1 MGGLKHQ
8 GSALE
13 TREGAEG
20 EGVPTAGAGRGA
32 PGSRIPGLQPGY
44 SKKKEYRTPRRRGHW
59 QPALPRRLPAPIALG
74 AAPRSRPR
82 PAPLAGGRDPYPGWS
97 APRPAPPGPRLLC
110 RQRAAATQR
119 ARTPSERPRLR
130 VLPPG
135 GGLMSAPAAPAARHR
150 RPGREGAARAR
161 PASSA
166 ASCRPGGR
174 CRALPV
180 LRLNQFPGSGQG
192 RGARREG
199 GEECTH
205 SGVNHS
211 KSCSLLPF
219 TPTLLVLIQDSA
231 GRQKGGKLLAVA

>member
-32 PGSRIPGLQPGY
+32 PESRMPGPQPGY

-166 ASCRPGGR
+166 ASCRPRGQMPSTAGAPVEPVPRERARKRSEEGGR
-174 CRALPV
+174 
-180 LRLNQFPGSGQG
+180 
-192 RGARREG
+192 RGM
-199 GEECTH
+199 H
-205 SGVNHS
+205 
-211 KSCSLLPF
+211 
-219 TPTLLVLIQDSA
+219 TL
-231 GRQKGGKLLAVA
+231 GGKS